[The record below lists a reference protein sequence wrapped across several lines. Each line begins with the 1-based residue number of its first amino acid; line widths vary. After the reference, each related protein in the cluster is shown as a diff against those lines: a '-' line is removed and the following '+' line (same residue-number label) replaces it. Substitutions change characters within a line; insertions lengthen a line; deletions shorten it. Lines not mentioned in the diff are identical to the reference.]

1 MLYVLVGL
9 AGVLGASARYGLS
22 LAIGQFA
29 TGTFPIATL
38 AINLLG
44 CFILGY
50 ATHFLFRTNLL
61 HQYAMTALGTGFVGS
76 FTTFSTFS
84 VESVTLLRTGAYGFA
99 ALYVC
104 ISLFGG
110 LLCSYLGYA
119 LGTRRLRHFAKRREN
134 K

>member
-9 AGVLGASARYGLS
+9 AGILGASTRYGLS
-22 LAIGQFA
+22 LLITHFA
-29 TGTFPIATL
+29 VGAFPWATVS
-38 AINLLG
+38 INLIG

-50 ATHFLFRTNLL
+50 ATHFLFKTTLL

-84 VESVTLLRTGAYGFA
+84 VESVELLRAGFYGYTFAYIS
-99 ALYVC
+99 

-110 LLCSYLGYA
+110 LLMSYLGYT
-119 LGTRRLRHFAKRREN
+119 LGTRRLRLFQKEDAS
-134 K
+134 